1 MELKD
6 NFTNRYFKPDMV
18 KSQIDMI
25 NQPTGADAIAEGFQ
39 KYSQLPASNAY
50 AELDN
55 MTMSAIGDGMKSTAN
70 NKRQEQIDPILK
82 MTGQI
87 NAQAAYLEAQ
97 MQGEQEETAQVQ
109 QFVKSQSF
117 AFSELAKAS
126 TSGDSTAT
134 NNIARGILQQYKN
147 TSGDPIIGDFDHYHD
162 GNIYYSNAETGE
174 KGGLSVSQLISQSG
188 EEGAQSLGADYPM
201 IMSAF
206 STGFKGQYEN
216 TQELQRLERDKQQA
230 NINNTNAKTGLYG
243 SQAGQNKNKSTPE
256 YQKQERNQKGID
268 SRSNHNSSVL
278 IPEISAQY
286 QKNNEVSSSIT
297 EFKDILNKTSLAG
310 GSGAAS
316 AMRFIAQQTG
326 NDESIVNAENAGQFY
341 FEWMSENSKGALS
354 DRDMENYKRTFASI
368 DKNPKASIN
377 ILDRL
382 DKKLKNQN
390 SIFMQQLET
399 YEQDPTANL
408 HSLDILNHRVE
419 KNSNEANTSNNQT
432 QDMVQ
437 VRSPS
442 GKLGFIPRSA
452 LPQAKDFI
460 VVE

>member
-1 MELKD
+1 MALKD

-18 KSQIDMI
+18 KSQVDMI
-25 NQPTGADAIAEGFQ
+25 NQPTGKDAIAEGFQ

-87 NAQAAYLEAQ
+87 NAQASYLEAQ

-162 GNIYYSNAETGE
+162 GNIYYSNVETGE

-216 TQELQRLERDKQQA
+216 TQELQRLELDKQQA
-230 NINNTNAKTGLYG
+230 NINNTNAQTGLYG
-243 SQAGQNKNKSTPE
+243 SQTQKTENDIANPKTDKKGIIDPVELKGFLDTASEQIEKIGEKGEQNLWDRLTSDNFSRLNEDQESIDAIGDLLRGKMFNAFGYRNETEFNHIPAISSKKTVGQNKSVIKQYENLYLKS
-256 YQKQERNQKGID
+256 QDID
-268 SRSNHNSSVL
+268 GSNN
-278 IPEISAQY
+278 
-286 QKNNEVSSSIT
+286 
-297 EFKDILNKTSLAG
+297 
-310 GSGAAS
+310 
-316 AMRFIAQQTG
+316 
-326 NDESIVNAENAGQFY
+326 
-341 FEWMSENSKGALS
+341 
-354 DRDMENYKRTFASI
+354 
-368 DKNPKASIN
+368 
-377 ILDRL
+377 
-382 DKKLKNQN
+382 NQN
-390 SIFMQQLET
+390 TQTEKQNEGLVVMTNQET
-399 YEQDPTANL
+399 GEEWDVPQDQ
-408 HSLDILNHRVE
+408 VE
-419 KNSNEANTSNNQT
+419 LFSKNGY
-432 QDMVQ
+432 
-437 VRSPS
+437 R
-442 GKLGFIPRSA
+442 
-452 LPQAKDFI
+452 
-460 VVE
+460 